1 MLPSPIAMQSQR
13 ASQREPLGFV
23 PETSPARPL
32 ILVVEDDDEMRSL
45 VELAL
50 RDQGYEVCGESTAS
64 AAFERVR
71 HGEEGLAT
79 RVDLVL
85 TDVCLDSASG
95 IELVAALQGMPTRA
109 SFLLMTSFVSNEQ
122 RDVARVLG
130 VEILDKPFDFDT
142 LRDFVRALLA
152 GCASQA
158 PPARWL
164 RLGRHP

>member
-1 MLPSPIAMQSQR
+1 MQAHRSSQLE
-13 ASQREPLGFV
+13 SGIVEL
-23 PETSPARPL
+23 ETSTERPL

-50 RDQGYEVCGESTAS
+50 RDEGYLVCGESTAN
-64 AAFERVR
+64 AAFERVQ
-71 HGEEGLAT
+71 HGEQGLAP

-85 TDVCLDSASG
+85 SDVCLDSASG

-109 SFLLMTSFVSNEQ
+109 SFLLMTSFASNEQ

-130 VEILDKPFDFDT
+130 VEILDKPFELDA
-142 LRDFVRALLA
+142 LRGFVRSILA
-152 GCASQA
+152 ECASLA
-158 PPARWL
+158 PATRTP